1 MSRRAA
7 TTTTSTCGVEP
18 SSAGTPPTTW
28 CSSTAWSSG
37 IGICSC
43 AWKRT
48 AASISFGSSIA
59 GSRTVRTTTRWL
71 PTPRRTR
78 LESLCEPKSRLERGG
93 EAVGVDDLALVEG
106 AGRQGLD
113 RRGLHLGRAVRPLT
127 SAAATLPASMSRPT
141 IRARFFFLVSCSRM
155 VGIAARPR
163 ALALLQST
171 ERPQTFR
178 PATTDF

>member
-7 TTTTSTCGVEP
+7 TTTTSTCGAAP

-59 GSRTVRTTTRWL
+59 GRRRVRTTTRWL
-71 PTPRRTR
+71 PIPSRTC
-78 LESLCEPKSRLERGG
+78 LESLCSAKSDFSAAD
-93 EAVGVDDLALVEG
+93 EAVGVEHLALVEG
-106 AGRQGLD
+106 AGVERAD
-113 RRGLHLGRAVRPLT
+113 RRGG
-127 SAAATLPASMSRPT
+127 
-141 IRARFFFLVSCSRM
+141 
-155 VGIAARPR
+155 
-163 ALALLQST
+163 
-171 ERPQTFR
+171 R
-178 PATTDF
+178 PAPSR